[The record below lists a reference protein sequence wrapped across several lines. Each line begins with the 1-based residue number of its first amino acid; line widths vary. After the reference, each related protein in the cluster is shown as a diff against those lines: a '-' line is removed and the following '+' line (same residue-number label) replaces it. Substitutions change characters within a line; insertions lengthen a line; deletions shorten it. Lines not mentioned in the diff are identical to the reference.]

1 MYRGIRSRVE
11 AFLAYILRCAD
22 KSYYVGHT
30 DDLENR
36 LTSHLGG
43 AFPGYTATRRPV
55 TLVWSQEF
63 PIREEA
69 LAAELKVKRR
79 SRAKKEALIRGD
91 FGGLQQAAKKKDW
104 ASYRK
109 RKQR

>member
-1 MYRGIRSRVE
+1 MSRP
-11 AFLAYILRCAD
+11 FFAYILRCAD
-22 KSYYVGHT
+22 KSYYAGHT

-36 LTSHLGG
+36 LTLHLGG

-63 PIREEA
+63 PTREEA
-69 LAAELKVKRR
+69 LAAELRVKRR